1 VLGEAVVKRS
11 SFRRVVARARVLA
24 ALGGVAVLAG
34 VVWPAPAGA
43 STPVSGA
50 SGGTYTGLGWDN
62 CGVPTVAQLTAWTD
76 ANSPY
81 KALNVYIGGINA
93 ACPAT
98 VSPSWVQSVTKLGFG
113 IIPTYVGLQSPH
125 PECPCAAIQPSKA
138 YAEGVA
144 AAEDAV
150 KLMLADGM
158 GKGSPVYDD
167 MEGYTRNKVD
177 TAAVLNFLRG
187 WTVELHKS
195 GFVSGVY
202 AGGDSGITDL
212 VKVYGTSYTEPD
224 DIWIADW
231 NGKHTVSS
239 PYVPSKDWAHHQRLH
254 QFSGDTN
261 LSYGG
266 VTFKGADGDYCDG
279 AVVSS

>member
-1 VLGEAVVKRS
+1 MKRS
-11 SFRRVVARARVLA
+11 ALGRAMGRARALASVASIALLAGLA
-24 ALGGVAVLAG
+24 A
-34 VVWPAPAGA
+34 PAPAGA
-43 STPVSGA
+43 STPVRSA
-50 SGGTYTGLGWDN
+50 SGGTYTGLGFDN
-62 CGVPTVAQLTAWTD
+62 CGVPTVAELTAWSG
-76 ANSPY
+76 ASSPY
-81 KALNVYIGGINA
+81 KALNVYIGGVNA

-113 IIPTYVGLQSPH
+113 IIPTYVGLQSPD
-125 PECPCAAIQPSKA
+125 PECPCASIEPSKA
-138 YAEGVA
+138 RAEGVA

-150 KLMLADGM
+150 KLMIADGM

-177 TAAVLNFLRG
+177 TAAVLAFLRG

-202 AGGDSGITDL
+202 AGAASGITDL
-212 VKVYGTSYTEPD
+212 VSVYGTSYTEPD

-231 NGKHTVSS
+231 NGEHTVTS

-254 QFSGDTN
+254 QFSGDVN

-266 VTFKGADGDYCDG
+266 VTFKGADGDYCEG

>member
-1 VLGEAVVKRS
+1 MKHS
-11 SFRRVVARARVLA
+11 SFRSAAVRGRLLA
-24 ALGGVAVLAG
+24 SLGGVALLTGIVA
-34 VVWPAPAGA
+34 PAPAGA
-43 STPVSGA
+43 STPVRSA
-50 SGGTYTGLGWDN
+50 TGGTYSGLGWDN
-62 CGVPTVAQLTAWTD
+62 CGVPTVAQLTAWNG

-81 KALNVYIGGINA
+81 KALNVYIGGVNA
-93 ACPAT
+93 ACPAK
-98 VSPSWVQSVTKLGFG
+98 VSPGWVQSVTKLGFG

-125 PECPCAAIQPSKA
+125 PECPCAAIEPSKA
-138 YAEGVA
+138 YAEGVTA
-144 AAEDAV
+144 ADAAV
-150 KLMLADGM
+150 KLMIADGM
-158 GKGSPVYDD
+158 GKRSPVYDD
-167 MEGYTRNKVD
+167 MEGYTRDKED
-177 TAAVLNFLRG
+177 TTAVLGFLRG

-212 VKVYGTSYTEPD
+212 VNVYGTTYTEPD

-254 QFSGDTN
+254 QFSGNVD

-266 VTFKGADGDYCDG
+266 VTFTGADGDYCDG